1 MTDERPVV
9 EQSEMLEMLAKAERE
24 DWQHPMWG
32 WLRALLAERDAL
44 QAELADT
51 RKLLDPAVVAAAK
64 SLERNADTH
73 PDGCCSVCTEGL
85 AERDALRQRVTE
97 LEARVEYWK
106 GPHDQMIRDA
116 TVELRQRVTELE
128 ETANRLAA
136 LHALELRALMEKYNA

>member
-1 MTDERPVV
+1 MTDDDRPVV

-97 LEARVEYWK
+97 LEA
-106 GPHDQMIRDA
+106 DNA
-116 TVELRQRVTELE
+116 TREEAAFVWAFQRAINSIDKYGDSD
-128 ETANRLAA
+128 ETAEEAFTVFRD
-136 LHALELRALMEKYNA
+136 ERRTI